1 MNNKFD
7 KNKLKEE
14 FIKYFGEEKWFEEE
28 ALNDLFPFIEYV
40 CNDLKI
46 APIPITF
53 DENIL
58 DDSRLVLEDEE
69 LGPHI
74 LLSTRITRD
83 FITAAKG
90 IAHELKHLH
99 QYIVMAQCPEHPLR
113 EKWLDNLAFP
123 VVVTDYDDID
133 QISEYASQPIEVDAF
148 AYQFYIVNKYYKLD
162 LHHPSDLY
170 DLVLQMHAKKYFK

>member
-7 KNKLKEE
+7 KDKLKEE

-28 ALNDLFPFIEYV
+28 ALNELFPFIEYV
-40 CNDLKI
+40 CNDLKV

-123 VVVTDYDDID
+123 VVVSDYDDIE